1 MSLASKSLKLL
12 FQIAF
17 VVFAFLFRSEIKE
30 LITKDSLPTAFRKV
44 VSQAIRSVIKIG
56 QSAFPK
62 QDKYVELKETLK
74 KLDLKRNFASES
86 SGARVV
92 AKSKYIKHSN
102 ALIGKDKYNTGIL
115 FDCNLLETS
124 PAYVIID
131 LIEDFY
137 FEEFLLISKSVYT
150 NLVKDFR
157 LSSSLDL
164 ATDQW
169 IEVGRFRNDPSRLF
183 IQSKVRKN
191 VLTRY
196 IKIEFLSAYED
207 FKEFYCSVS
216 ELHVFGQTMTSFA
229 QRRNEQLLREA
240 ENSSN
245 LVETQLTGA
254 PASTLP
260 ATVPTVNERRSAQE
274 IASYLETCPA
284 AHHRSLFL
292 RTSPKQQP
300 EKFVDPYFEMYD
312 YLFSN
317 IKDLKLNVN
326 SLLKS
331 VLKEKQGLSASDP
344 LRSYLQ
350 TFIKDRN
357 QILKRLRTLEEKVDH
372 LRDKNRKLNS
382 VLLLELKTHRLEAWI
397 HKLVES
403 KRRRNNEFEQRIRE
417 LTIKLEAT
425 KKDQT
430 FFFTVFL
437 VVLGLVCVVGASFY
451 MLLRKR
457 VEKGKK

>member
-1 MSLASKSLKLL
+1 MSLAGKSLKLL
-12 FQIAF
+12 FQVSF
-17 VVFAFLFRSEIKE
+17 VVFAFLFRAEVKE
-30 LITKDSLPTAFRKV
+30 LLGKHSLPTAVRKV
-44 VSQAIRSVIKIG
+44 FGRAVRAAAGVGRAV
-56 QSAFPK
+56 FPR
-62 QDKYVELKETLK
+62 QDKYVELKEALK
-74 KLDLKRNFASES
+74 GLDLKRNFASES

-92 AKSKYIKHSN
+92 AKSKSIKHSN

-115 FDCNLLETS
+115 FDCSLLAAG
-124 PAYVIID
+124 PAFVIID

-183 IQSKVRKN
+183 VQSKVRKN

-196 IKIEFLSAYED
+196 IKIEFLSAFED

-216 ELHVFGQTMTSFA
+216 ALHVFGQTLTSFA
-229 QRRNEQLLREA
+229 QQRNEQLLRDA
-240 ENSSN
+240 ESGGSPAD
-245 LVETQLTGA
+245 LPLPGS
-254 PASTLP
+254 PASPLP
-260 ATVPTVNERRSAQE
+260 ASVPAAKERRPAE

-292 RTSPKQQP
+292 RTSPRQQP
-300 EKFVDPYFEMYD
+300 EKLVDPYFEMYD

-331 VLKEKQGLSASDP
+331 VLREKQGLPAGDP

-350 TFIKDRN
+350 TFIKDRT
-357 QILKRLRTLEEKVDH
+357 QILKRLKGVEEKVDQ
-372 LRDKNRKLNS
+372 LRDRNRKLNS
-382 VLLLELKTHRLEAWI
+382 VLLLELKVHRLEAWV

-403 KRRRNNEFEQRIRE
+403 KRRRNKEFDQRLRE
-417 LTIKLEAT
+417 LAARLEAT
-425 KKDQT
+425 RKDQT

-437 VVLGLVCVVGASFY
+437 AVLGLVCGAFG
-451 MLLRKR
+451 LLHVRLRRR
-457 VEKGKK
+457 VEKGRK